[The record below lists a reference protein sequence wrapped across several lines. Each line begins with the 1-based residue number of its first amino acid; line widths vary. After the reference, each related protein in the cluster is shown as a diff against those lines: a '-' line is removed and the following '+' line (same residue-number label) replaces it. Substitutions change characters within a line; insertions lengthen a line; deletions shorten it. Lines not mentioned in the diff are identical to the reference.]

1 MIPAQFEY
9 TAPET
14 LGGALSAL
22 AAGGEAKL
30 LAGGHSLIPT
40 MKLRLAQPDKL
51 VDLANIPELQFIAET
66 DGVIRVGAMTTHYQ
80 VESSELLAERCPLL
94 AKSAASI
101 GDVQVRNRGTI
112 GGSVV
117 HADPAADYPA
127 ALLAL
132 EAKVKLV
139 SAGGE
144 RVVDYEE
151 FLVDAMMTAIE
162 PGEILTEVHVPVD
175 TAGTAYRSIVQPASG
190 YAIVGVA
197 ARVGD
202 GLVRV
207 GVTGAGPKAF
217 RARAVEAALQGGE
230 VTKEAI
236 AAAAALAADG
246 VELLSDLHANEA
258 FRAALLKTEMRRALE
273 EAAGV

>member
-1 MIPAQFEY
+1 MIPAQFDY

-14 LGGALSAL
+14 LGEALSAL
-22 AAGGEAKL
+22 SSGDAKL

-40 MKLRLAQPDKL
+40 MKLRLAQPEKL
-51 VDLANIPELQFIAET
+51 VDLANIPDLQFIAET
-66 DGVIRVGAMTTHYQ
+66 DGMIRIGAMTTHYQ
-80 VESSELLAERCPLL
+80 VESSQLLSEKCPLL

-139 SAGGE
+139 SAAGE
-144 RVVDYEE
+144 RVVDYED
-151 FLVDAMMTAIE
+151 FVVDALTTAIE

-175 TAGTAYRSIVQPASG
+175 SAGVSYRCIVQPASG

-217 RARAVEAALQGGE
+217 RAKAVEAALGAGV
-230 VTKEAI
+230 VTRESI

-246 VELLSDLHANEA
+246 VELLSDLHANED
-258 FRAALLKTEMRRALE
+258 FRAALLKTETRRALE
-273 EAAGV
+273 EAAGL